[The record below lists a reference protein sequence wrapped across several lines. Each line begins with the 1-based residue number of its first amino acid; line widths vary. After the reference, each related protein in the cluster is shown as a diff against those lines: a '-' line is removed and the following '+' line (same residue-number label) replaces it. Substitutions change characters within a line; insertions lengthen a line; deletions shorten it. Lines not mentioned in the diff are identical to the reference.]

1 MAKNLRR
8 NLSFSWLALV
18 AVLALAAASCG
29 GDGDDGVSGGEQPD
43 TPALAGDD
51 AGAAPEPGT
60 DGGEETA
67 ASDEGGDMDESAPDS
82 GEETAA
88 SDEGGEMDES
98 APDDGEEMAA
108 PEPAAP
114 DEPFQVA
121 YLSASSANTWL
132 QSSRIEM
139 EAVAAA
145 NNVEIT
151 EFDAQFDPGLQATQ
165 FQDVIASGAYDG
177 VVLVSINGIASAP
190 DIEAALDAGMEVVI
204 LNQVVGEDYTTSE
217 PQVPG
222 VSANVMAAPF
232 VNGKRL
238 GELAVLACADRDP
251 CEVVYIYGIKG
262 LPIDDAARAG
272 LDEVIAG
279 HPSITVVAEGQGQY
293 LGPEGG
299 INATQDILQ
308 VAPDFDVLVGA
319 DQSVQG
325 AEIVLT
331 DEGKLD
337 QVRLVGWG
345 GSVPSIEGIASGRW
359 FGGVF
364 GAPGDEGRIAMEAMV
379 SALTGGPDFGGV
391 DPLAD
396 LADNGLVTADNVHLF
411 TPQWD
416 G

>member
-1 MAKNLRR
+1 MARILRSR
-8 NLSFSWLALV
+8 PALLWLALI
-18 AVLALAAASCG
+18 AVFAVVAASCG
-29 GDGDDGVSGGEQPD
+29 
-43 TPALAGDD
+43 
-51 AGAAPEPGT
+51 
-60 DGGEETA
+60 
-67 ASDEGGDMDESAPDS
+67 
-82 GEETAA
+82 
-88 SDEGGEMDES
+88 
-98 APDDGEEMAA
+98 DDGETGGEPA
-108 PEPAAP
+108 PEPAAADQPAPEPAP
-114 DEPFQVA
+114 DEGDDMEPAAPDEGEEMDEPEPAAPEEPAPDEAEPEPAPDEGEEMDEPEPAAPEEPFQVA

-132 QSSRIEM
+132 LASRLEM
-139 EAVAAA
+139 QAVAAA
-145 NNVEIT
+145 NNIEIT
-151 EFDAQFDPGLQATQ
+151 EFDAQFDPSLQTTQ
-165 FQDVIASGAYDG
+165 FQDAIASGAYDG
-177 VVLVSINGIASAP
+177 VILVAIAGIASAP
-190 DIEAALDAGMEVVI
+190 DIEAAIAAGMEVVI

-238 GELAVLACADRDP
+238 GELTVRACGDLDP

-272 LDEVIAG
+272 LDEVIAAY
-279 HPSITVVAEGQGQY
+279 PAITIVAEGEGQY

-345 GSVPSIEGIASGRW
+345 GSVPAIEGIAAGRW

-379 SALTGGPDFGGV
+379 SALTGGPDLGGV

-396 LADNGLVTADNVHLF
+396 LPDNGLVTADNVDQF

>member
-1 MAKNLRR
+1 MARFPRR
-8 NLSFSWLALV
+8 RLPLPWLALV
-18 AVLALAAASCG
+18 AVFALAALSCG
-29 GDGDDGVSGGEQPD
+29 GDDDGASGGEQ
-43 TPALAGDD
+43 TAATVPADGGDAEPAEEPEPAEPAETDETEPAATEETDEPVAGDD
-51 AGAAPEPGT
+51 DEPAT
-60 DGGEETA
+60 E
-67 ASDEGGDMDESAPDS
+67 
-82 GEETAA
+82 
-88 SDEGGEMDES
+88 
-98 APDDGEEMAA
+98 
-108 PEPAAP
+108 PEPAEEP
-114 DEPFQVA
+114 EPTEPEEPFQVA

-132 QSSRIEM
+132 LSSRLEM

-145 NNVEIT
+145 SNVEMT
-151 EFDAQFDPGLQATQ
+151 EFDAQFDPGLQTTQ

-177 VVLVSINGIASAP
+177 VILVSINGIASAP
-190 DIEAALDAGMEVVI
+190 DIQAALDAGMKVVL

-232 VNGKRL
+232 VNGNRL
-238 GELAVLACADRDP
+238 GELTVMACGDLDP

-279 HPSITVVAEGQGQY
+279 HPSITVVAEGEGQY

-325 AEIVLT
+325 AEIVLA

-345 GSVPSIEGIASGRW
+345 GSVPAIEGIAAGRW

-396 LADNGLVTADNVHLF
+396 LPDNGLVTADNVDLF
-411 TPQWD
+411 APQWD

>member
-1 MAKNLRR
+1 MARIPRR
-8 NLSFSWLALV
+8 RLSLVWLALV
-18 AVLALAAASCG
+18 AVFALVAASCG
-29 GDGDDGVSGGEQPD
+29 DDDGASGGETTATQA
-43 TPALAGDD
+43 PAVTDD
-51 AGAAPEPGT
+51 
-60 DGGEETA
+60 
-67 ASDEGGDMDESAPDS
+67 
-82 GEETAA
+82 
-88 SDEGGEMDES
+88 
-98 APDDGEEMAA
+98 AA
-108 PEPAAP
+108 PEPAEPQEMDEPEPAEP
-114 DEPFQVA
+114 EEMDEPEPAEPEEMDEPEPAEPEEMDEPEPVEAAEPFQVA

-132 QSSRIEM
+132 LSSRLEM

-145 NNVEIT
+145 SNVEIT
-151 EFDAQFDPGLQATQ
+151 EFDAQFDPGLQTTQ

-177 VVLVSINGIASAP
+177 VILVALTGIATAP
-190 DIEAALDAGMEVVI
+190 DIAAALDAGMEVVI

-232 VNGKRL
+232 VNGRRL
-238 GELAVLACADRDP
+238 GELTVMACADLDP

-279 HPSITVVAEGQGQY
+279 HPSITIVAEGEGQY

-325 AEIVLT
+325 AEIVLA

-345 GSVPSIEGIASGRW
+345 GSVPAIEGIAGGRW

-396 LADNGLVTADNVHLF
+396 LPDNGLVTADNVHLF

>member
-1 MAKNLRR
+1 MATISRR
-8 NLSFSWLALV
+8 RRSFIWLALV
-18 AVLALAAASCG
+18 AALALLTASCG
-29 GDGDDGVSGGEQPD
+29 DSDSDDGGAIASPTAPAASPD
-43 TPALAGDD
+43 DDTEADSMTEPEATDETEVTAAAPADD
-51 AGAAPEPGT
+51 GGAASEPEP
-60 DGGEETA
+60 E
-67 ASDEGGDMDESAPDS
+67 
-82 GEETAA
+82 
-88 SDEGGEMDES
+88 
-98 APDDGEEMAA
+98 
-108 PEPAAP
+108 EPA
-114 DEPFQVA
+114 EPFQVA

-132 QSSRIEM
+132 LSSRNEM

-145 NNVEIT
+145 NNVEVT
-151 EFDAQFDPGLQATQ
+151 EFDAQFDPGLQTTQ

-177 VVLVSINGIASAP
+177 VILVSINGIASAP
-190 DIEAALDAGMEVVI
+190 DIAAAIDAGMEVVI
-204 LNQVVGEDYTTSE
+204 LNQVVGEDFSTSE

-238 GELAVLACADRDP
+238 GELTVLACADRDP

-272 LDEVIAG
+272 LDEVIADQ
-279 HPSITVVAEGQGQY
+279 PSISIVAEGEGQY

-325 AEIVLT
+325 AEIVLAE
-331 DEGKLD
+331 EGKLD
-337 QVRLVGWG
+337 HVRLVGWG
-345 GSVPSIEGIASGRW
+345 GSTPALDGIAAGRW

-391 DPLAD
+391 DPLAALPD
-396 LADNGLVTADNVHLF
+396 DGLVTADNVDQF
-411 TPQWD
+411 TAQWD

>member
-1 MAKNLRR
+1 MARILRSR
-8 NLSFSWLALV
+8 PALLWLALI
-18 AVLALAAASCG
+18 AVFAVVAASCG
-29 GDGDDGVSGGEQPD
+29 DDGDSGGEQ
-43 TPALAGDD
+43 
-51 AGAAPEPGT
+51 APEPAAA
-60 DGGEETA
+60 DQPAPEAAPDEGEEMEPAAPDEGEEMDEPEPA
-67 ASDEGGDMDESAPDS
+67 ASDEPAPD
-82 GEETAA
+82 E
-88 SDEGGEMDES
+88 
-98 APDDGEEMAA
+98 AA
-108 PEPAAP
+108 PEPAPDEGEDMDEPEPAAP
-114 DEPFQVA
+114 EEPFQVA

-132 QSSRIEM
+132 LASRLEM
-139 EAVAAA
+139 QAVAAA
-145 NNVEIT
+145 NNIEIT
-151 EFDAQFDPGLQATQ
+151 EFDAQFDPGLQTTQ
-165 FQDVIASGAYDG
+165 FQDAIASGAYDG
-177 VVLVSINGIASAP
+177 VILVAIAGIASAP
-190 DIEAALDAGMEVVI
+190 DIEAAIAAGMEVVI

-238 GELAVLACADRDP
+238 GELTVGACADLDP

-262 LPIDDAARAG
+262 LPVDDAARAG
-272 LDEVIAG
+272 LDEVIAAY
-279 HPSITVVAEGQGQY
+279 PAITIVAEGEGQY

-331 DEGKLD
+331 DEGRLD

-345 GSVPSIEGIASGRW
+345 GSVPAIEGIAAGRW

-396 LADNGLVTADNVHLF
+396 LPDNGLVTADNVDLF

>member
-1 MAKNLRR
+1 MATISRR
-8 NLSFSWLALV
+8 RRSFVWLAVV
-18 AVLALAAASCG
+18 AALMLFTAACG
-29 GDGDDGVSGGEQPD
+29 DGDGDDDGTIASPTE
-43 TPALAGDD
+43 PAAASDD
-51 AGAAPEPGT
+51 ATEAASVTEPEAT
-60 DGGEETA
+60 NETA
-67 ASDEGGDMDESAPDS
+67 ATEAMPS
-82 GEETAA
+82 
-88 SDEGGEMDES
+88 
-98 APDDGEEMAA
+98 DDGDAESEPEAT
-108 PEPAAP
+108 EPA
-114 DEPFQVA
+114 EPFQVA

-132 QSSRIEM
+132 LSSRNEM

-145 NNVEIT
+145 NNVEVT
-151 EFDAQFDPGLQATQ
+151 EFDAQFDPGLQTTQ
-165 FQDVIASGAYDG
+165 FQDVIASGKYDG
-177 VVLVSINGIASAP
+177 VILVSINGIASAP
-190 DIEAALDAGMEVVI
+190 DIAAAIDAGMEVVI
-204 LNQVVGEDYTTSE
+204 LNQVVGEDFSTSE

-238 GELAVLACADRDP
+238 GALTVLACADRDP

-272 LDEVIAG
+272 LDEVIAD
-279 HPSITVVAEGQGQY
+279 HPSISVVAEGEGQY

-325 AEIVLT
+325 AEIVLAE
-331 DEGKLD
+331 EGKLD
-337 QVRLVGWG
+337 HVRLVGWG
-345 GSVPSIEGIASGRW
+345 GSTPALEGIAAGRW

-391 DPLAD
+391 DPLAALPD
-396 LADNGLVTADNVHLF
+396 DGLVTAGNVDQF
-411 TPQWD
+411 TAQWD

>member
-1 MAKNLRR
+1 MARIPR
-8 NLSFSWLALV
+8 SRLSLLW
-18 AVLALAAASCG
+18 LALAAVFALVAASCG
-29 GDGDDGVSGGEQPD
+29 SDDDGASGGESTQEPAPD
-43 TPALAGDD
+43 DRDSDDVEPEPEPDESDDDAAAPAPDEGDD
-51 AGAAPEPGT
+51 DAAEPEPAPDGSDEAAPDE
-60 DGGEETA
+60 A
-67 ASDEGGDMDESAPDS
+67 DEGGDMDEPAPA
-82 GEETAA
+82 E
-88 SDEGGEMDES
+88 
-98 APDDGEEMAA
+98 
-108 PEPAAP
+108 P

-132 QSSRIEM
+132 LSSRLEM
-139 EAVAAA
+139 EAVAEA
-145 NNVEIT
+145 NNIEIT
-151 EFDAQFDPGLQATQ
+151 EFDAQFDPGLQTTQ

-177 VVLVSINGIASAP
+177 VVLVSIAGIASAP
-190 DIEAALDAGMEVVI
+190 DIQDALDAGLQVVL

-232 VNGKRL
+232 VNGNRL
-238 GELAVLACADRDP
+238 GELTVLACADLDP

-272 LDEVIAG
+272 LDEVIAA
-279 HPSITVVAEGQGQY
+279 HPAITIVAEGEGQY

-345 GSVPSIEGIASGRW
+345 GSKPAIEGIAAGRW

-379 SALTGGPDFGGV
+379 AALTGGADFGGV

-396 LADNGLVTADNVHLF
+396 LPDNGLVTADNVELF
-411 TPQWD
+411 APQWD

>member
-1 MAKNLRR
+1 MARIPRR
-8 NLSFSWLALV
+8 RLSLVWLALV
-18 AVLALAAASCG
+18 AVFAVVAASCG
-29 GDGDDGVSGGEQPD
+29 DDDGASGGEPTETQA
-43 TPALAGDD
+43 PAVADD
-51 AGAAPEPGT
+51 VAPEPVEP
-60 DGGEETA
+60 EE
-67 ASDEGGDMDESAPDS
+67 
-82 GEETAA
+82 
-88 SDEGGEMDES
+88 
-98 APDDGEEMAA
+98 
-108 PEPAAP
+108 PEPVEPADADETEPVEPEEPEPVGPAEVDETEPVAA

-132 QSSRIEM
+132 LSSRLEM

-145 NNVEIT
+145 SNVEIT
-151 EFDAQFDPGLQATQ
+151 EFDAQFDPGLQTTQ

-177 VVLVSINGIASAP
+177 VILVALTGIATAP
-190 DIEAALDAGMEVVI
+190 DIAAALDAGMEVVI

-238 GELAVLACADRDP
+238 GELTVLACADLDP

-279 HPSITVVAEGQGQY
+279 HPSITVVAEGEGQY

-325 AEIVLT
+325 AEIVLA

-345 GSVPSIEGIASGRW
+345 GSVPAIEGIAGGRW

-379 SALTGGPDFGGV
+379 SALTGGGDVGGV

-396 LADNGLVTADNVHLF
+396 LPDNGLVTAGNVHLF

>member
-1 MAKNLRR
+1 MARIPRR
-8 NLSFSWLALV
+8 RLSLIWLALV
-18 AVLALAAASCG
+18 AVFALVAASCG
-29 GDGDDGVSGGEQPD
+29 DDDGASGGETTEAPAVADD
-43 TPALAGDD
+43 T
-51 AGAAPEPGT
+51 
-60 DGGEETA
+60 
-67 ASDEGGDMDESAPDS
+67 
-82 GEETAA
+82 
-88 SDEGGEMDES
+88 
-98 APDDGEEMAA
+98 A
-108 PEPAAP
+108 PEPAEPEEMDEPEPAEP
-114 DEPFQVA
+114 EEMDEPEPAEPEEMDEPEPAEPEEMDEPEPVDAAEPFQVA

-132 QSSRIEM
+132 LSSRLEM

-145 NNVEIT
+145 SNVEIT
-151 EFDAQFDPGLQATQ
+151 EFDAQFDPGLQTTQ
-165 FQDVIASGAYDG
+165 FQDVIASGTYDG
-177 VVLVSINGIASAP
+177 VILVALTGIAMAP
-190 DIEAALDAGMEVVI
+190 DIAAALEAGMEVVI
-204 LNQVVGEDYTTSE
+204 LNQVVGEDYSTSE

-232 VNGKRL
+232 VNGRRL
-238 GELAVLACADRDP
+238 GELTVQACADMDP

-279 HPSITVVAEGQGQY
+279 HPAITIVAEGEGQY

-325 AEIVLT
+325 AEIVLA

-345 GSVPSIEGIASGRW
+345 GSVPAIEGIAAGRW

-396 LADNGLVTADNVHLF
+396 LPDNGLVTADNVHLF

>member
-1 MAKNLRR
+1 MARNPRR
-8 NLSFSWLALV
+8 RLSLVWLALV
-18 AVLALAAASCG
+18 AVFALVAASCG
-29 GDGDDGVSGGEQPD
+29 DDDGASGGGATETQA
-43 TPALAGDD
+43 PAVTED
-51 AGAAPEPGT
+51 
-60 DGGEETA
+60 
-67 ASDEGGDMDESAPDS
+67 
-82 GEETAA
+82 
-88 SDEGGEMDES
+88 
-98 APDDGEEMAA
+98 AA
-108 PEPAAP
+108 PEPAEPEEMDEPEPAEP
-114 DEPFQVA
+114 EEMDEPEPAEPEEMDEPEPAEPEEADEPEPVAEAEPFQVA

-132 QSSRIEM
+132 LSSRLEM

-145 NNVEIT
+145 SNVEIT
-151 EFDAQFDPGLQATQ
+151 EFDAQFDPGLQTTQ
-165 FQDVIASGAYDG
+165 FQDVIASGTYDG
-177 VVLVSINGIASAP
+177 VILVALTGIATAP
-190 DIEAALDAGMEVVI
+190 DIAAALDAGMAVVI

-238 GELAVLACADRDP
+238 GELTVLACADLDP

-279 HPSITVVAEGQGQY
+279 HPSITIVAEGEGQY

-325 AEIVLT
+325 AEIVLA

-345 GSVPSIEGIASGRW
+345 GSVPAIEGIAAGRW

-396 LADNGLVTADNVHLF
+396 LPDNGLVTADNVHLF

>member
-1 MAKNLRR
+1 MATIPRR
-8 NLSFSWLALV
+8 RLSLVWLALV
-18 AVLALAAASCG
+18 AVLALVAASCG
-29 GDGDDGVSGGEQPD
+29 DDDGASEGEPTQ
-43 TPALAGDD
+43 TQAPAADD
-51 AGAAPEPGT
+51 A
-60 DGGEETA
+60 
-67 ASDEGGDMDESAPDS
+67 
-82 GEETAA
+82 
-88 SDEGGEMDES
+88 
-98 APDDGEEMAA
+98 AA
-108 PEPAAP
+108 PEPAEPEEADDP
-114 DEPFQVA
+114 EPAEPEEADDPEPVEPEEADDAEPAEPEEADDAEPVEPEEADDPEPAAADEPFQVA

-132 QSSRIEM
+132 LSSRLEM

-145 NNVEIT
+145 SNVEIT
-151 EFDAQFDPGLQATQ
+151 EFDAQFDPGLQTTQ

-177 VVLVSINGIASAP
+177 VILVALTGIATAP
-190 DIEAALDAGMEVVI
+190 DIAAALDAGMKVVI
-204 LNQVVGEDYTTSE
+204 LNQVVGEDYTTSA

-232 VNGKRL
+232 VNGRRL
-238 GELAVLACADRDP
+238 GELTVLACADLDP

-272 LDEVIAG
+272 LDEVIASY
-279 HPSITVVAEGQGQY
+279 PAIAIVAEGEGQY

-325 AEIVLT
+325 AEIVLA

-345 GSVPSIEGIASGRW
+345 GSVPAIEGIAAGRW

-379 SALTGGPDFGGV
+379 SALTGGPDLGGV

-396 LADNGLVTADNVHLF
+396 LPDNGLVTADNVHLF

>member
-1 MAKNLRR
+1 MARIPR
-8 NLSFSWLALV
+8 TRLSLLWLALIV
-18 AVLALAAASCG
+18 VFALVAASCG
-29 GDGDDGVSGGEQPD
+29 DDE
-43 TPALAGDD
+43 
-51 AGAAPEPGT
+51 EPGSEQT
-60 DGGEETA
+60 QEPAPTGG
-67 ASDEGGDMDESAPDS
+67 DS
-82 GEETAA
+82 GEAEPEVEA
-88 SDEGGEMDES
+88 E
-98 APDDGEEMAA
+98 APEEIAEPEPEAPEEMAD
-108 PEPAAP
+108 PEP
-114 DEPFQVA
+114 EPEEPAEMADSEPEEPLQVA

-132 QSSRIEM
+132 LASRGEM
-139 EAVAAA
+139 ETVATA
-145 NNVEIT
+145 NNIEIT
-151 EFDAQFDPGLQATQ
+151 EFDGQFDPGLQATQ
-165 FQDVIASGAYDG
+165 FQDVIASGNYDG
-177 VVLVSINGIASAP
+177 VVLVAIAGIASAP
-190 DIEAALDAGMEVVI
+190 DIEAARDAGLEVVV

-238 GELAVLACADRDP
+238 GELTVQACADLDP

-272 LDEVIAG
+272 LDEVIAD
-279 HPSITVVAEGQGQY
+279 HPAITIVAEGEGQY

-345 GSVPSIEGIASGRW
+345 GSKPAIEGIADGRW
-359 FGGVF
+359 FGGVY

-379 SALTGGPDFGGV
+379 SALTGGGDFGGV
-391 DPLAD
+391 DPLVD
-396 LADNGLVTADNVHLF
+396 LPDNGLVTAENVDLF

>member
-1 MAKNLRR
+1 MARIPRR
-8 NLSFSWLALV
+8 RLSLVWLALV
-18 AVLALAAASCG
+18 AVFALVAASCG
-29 GDGDDGVSGGEQPD
+29 DDDGASGGEPTQ
-43 TPALAGDD
+43 TQAPAVTDD
-51 AGAAPEPGT
+51 
-60 DGGEETA
+60 
-67 ASDEGGDMDESAPDS
+67 
-82 GEETAA
+82 
-88 SDEGGEMDES
+88 
-98 APDDGEEMAA
+98 AA
-108 PEPAAP
+108 PEPAEPEEMDEPEAVEP
-114 DEPFQVA
+114 AEVDESEAVEPAEVDEPEAVEPAEVDEPEPAEADEPFQVA

-132 QSSRIEM
+132 LASRIEM

-145 NNVEIT
+145 NNIEMT

-177 VVLVSINGIASAP
+177 VILNSMVGIASAP
-190 DIEAALDAGMEVVI
+190 DVEAALDAGMEVVL

-222 VSANVMAAPF
+222 VSASVMVAQF
-232 VNGKRL
+232 VNGTRF
-238 GELAVLACADRDP
+238 GELAVRACADLDP
-251 CEVVYIYGIKG
+251 CEVVYIFGIKG
-262 LPIDDAARAG
+262 LPIDDALRAG
-272 LDEVIAG
+272 FDEVIASY
-279 HPSITVVAEGQGQY
+279 PSITVVAEGEGQY

-308 VAPDFDVLVGA
+308 VVPDFDVLVGA

-325 AEIVLT
+325 AEIVLAE
-331 DEGKLD
+331 EGKLD
-337 QVRLVGWG
+337 QVRLIGLG
-345 GSVPSIEGIASGRW
+345 GSVPAIEGIASGRW

-391 DPLAD
+391 DPLAA
-396 LADNGLVTADNVHLF
+396 LPDNGLVTADNVHLF

>member
-1 MAKNLRR
+1 MARIPRR
-8 NLSFSWLALV
+8 RLTLVWLALV
-18 AVLALAAASCG
+18 AVFALVAASCG
-29 GDGDDGVSGGEQPD
+29 DDDGASGSETTATQA
-43 TPALAGDD
+43 PAVTDD
-51 AGAAPEPGT
+51 
-60 DGGEETA
+60 
-67 ASDEGGDMDESAPDS
+67 
-82 GEETAA
+82 
-88 SDEGGEMDES
+88 
-98 APDDGEEMAA
+98 AA
-108 PEPAAP
+108 PEPAEPEEMDDPEPAESEEMDDPEPAEPEETAAP
-114 DEPFQVA
+114 EPVEPFQVA

-132 QSSRIEM
+132 LSARLEM

-145 NNVEIT
+145 SNVEIT
-151 EFDAQFDPGLQATQ
+151 EFDAQFDPGLQTTQ

-177 VVLVSINGIASAP
+177 VILVALTGIATAP
-190 DIEAALDAGMEVVI
+190 DIAAALDAGMEVVI

-232 VNGKRL
+232 VNGRRL
-238 GELAVLACADRDP
+238 GELTVQACADMDP

-279 HPSITVVAEGQGQY
+279 HPAITIVAEGEGQY

-325 AEIVLT
+325 AEIVLA

-345 GSVPSIEGIASGRW
+345 GSVPAIEGIAAGRW

-396 LADNGLVTADNVHLF
+396 LPDNGLVTADNVHLF

>member
-1 MAKNLRR
+1 MARISHRR
-8 NLSFSWLALV
+8 LSVVWLALF
-18 AVLALAAASCG
+18 AVIALVAASCG
-29 GDGDDGVSGGEQPD
+29 DD
-43 TPALAGDD
+43 DD
-51 AGAAPEPGT
+51 DDNAASSTATQTQAPEPEPEEIAEPDPEPTT
-60 DGGEETA
+60 DSADEPEEMAEPEEMNEPEEATA
-67 ASDEGGDMDESAPDS
+67 PEPEPTEESAP
-82 GEETAA
+82 
-88 SDEGGEMDES
+88 
-98 APDDGEEMAA
+98 APEPEEMA
-108 PEPAAP
+108 EPL
-114 DEPFQVA
+114 QVA

-132 QSSRIEM
+132 LSSRQQMEM
-139 EAVAAA
+139 VAAA

-165 FQDVIASGAYDG
+165 FQDVIASGNYDG
-177 VVLVSINGIASAP
+177 VVLVAITGIATAP
-190 DIEAALDAGMEVVI
+190 DIADALAAGLEVVT
-204 LNQVVGEDYTTSE
+204 LNQVVGEDFTTSD

-222 VSANVMAAPF
+222 VSASIMAAPF
-232 VNGKRL
+232 VNGLRY
-238 GELAVLACADRDP
+238 GELTVQACADLDP

-262 LPIDDAARAG
+262 LPLDDALRAG
-272 LDEVIAG
+272 FDQVIAD
-279 HPSITVVAEGQGQY
+279 HPNIEVVAEGEGQY

-337 QVRLVGWG
+337 QVHLIGLG
-345 GSVPSIEGIASGRW
+345 GSTPAIEAIADGRW

-364 GAPGDEGRIAMEAMV
+364 GAPGDEGRIAMEAMISV
-379 SALTGGPDFGGV
+379 LTGGPDFGGV
-391 DPLAD
+391 DPLVD
-396 LADNGLVTADNVHLF
+396 LPDNGLITADNVNLF

>member
-1 MAKNLRR
+1 MARILRSR
-8 NLSFSWLALV
+8 PALLWLALI
-18 AVLALAAASCG
+18 AVFAVVAASCG
-29 GDGDDGVSGGEQPD
+29 DDEPGGEQ
-43 TPALAGDD
+43 
-51 AGAAPEPGT
+51 APEP
-60 DGGEETA
+60 A
-67 ASDEGGDMDESAPDS
+67 AAEQPAPEPAPDEGDDMEPAAPDE
-82 GEETAA
+82 GE
-88 SDEGGEMDES
+88 EMDEPEPAAS
-98 APDDGEEMAA
+98 EEPAPDEAA
-108 PEPAAP
+108 PEPALDEGEEMDEPEPTAP
-114 DEPFQVA
+114 EEPFQVA

-132 QSSRIEM
+132 LASRLEM
-139 EAVAAA
+139 QAVAAA
-145 NNVEIT
+145 NNIEIT
-151 EFDAQFDPGLQATQ
+151 EFDAQFDPGLQTTQ
-165 FQDVIASGAYDG
+165 FQDAIASGAYDG
-177 VVLVSINGIASAP
+177 VILVAIAGIASAP
-190 DIEAALDAGMEVVI
+190 DIEAAIAAGMEVVI

-238 GELAVLACADRDP
+238 GELTVRACAALDP

-272 LDEVIAG
+272 LDEVIAAY
-279 HPSITVVAEGQGQY
+279 PAITIVAEGEGQY

-345 GSVPSIEGIASGRW
+345 GSVPAIEGIAAGRW

-379 SALTGGPDFGGV
+379 SALTGGPDLGGV

-396 LADNGLVTADNVHLF
+396 LPDNGLVTADNVDQF

>member
-1 MAKNLRR
+1 MATISRR
-8 NLSFSWLALV
+8 RRSFVWLAVV
-18 AVLALAAASCG
+18 AVLMLFTAACGDGDSDDDGTVASATEPAAASDDATEAASVTEPEATDETEVTEAMASD
-29 GDGDDGVSGGEQPD
+29 DGDAEGE
-43 TPALAGDD
+43 
-51 AGAAPEPGT
+51 PEVT
-60 DGGEETA
+60 
-67 ASDEGGDMDESAPDS
+67 
-82 GEETAA
+82 
-88 SDEGGEMDES
+88 
-98 APDDGEEMAA
+98 
-108 PEPAAP
+108 EPA
-114 DEPFQVA
+114 EPFQVA

-132 QSSRIEM
+132 LSSRNEM

-145 NNVEIT
+145 NNVEVT
-151 EFDAQFDPGLQATQ
+151 EFDAQFDPGLQTTQ
-165 FQDVIASGAYDG
+165 FQDVIASGKYDG
-177 VVLVSINGIASAP
+177 VILVSINGIASAP
-190 DIEAALDAGMEVVI
+190 DIAAAIDAGMEVVI
-204 LNQVVGEDYTTSE
+204 LNQVVGEDFSTSE

-238 GELAVLACADRDP
+238 GALTVVACADRDP

-272 LDEVIAG
+272 LDEVIAD
-279 HPSITVVAEGQGQY
+279 HPSISIVAEGEGQY

-325 AEIVLT
+325 AEIVLAE
-331 DEGKLD
+331 EGKLD
-337 QVRLVGWG
+337 HVRLVGWG
-345 GSVPSIEGIASGRW
+345 GSTPALEGIAAGRW

-391 DPLAD
+391 DPLAALPD
-396 LADNGLVTADNVHLF
+396 DGLVTAGNVDQF
-411 TPQWD
+411 SAQWD

>member
-1 MAKNLRR
+1 MARIAR
-8 NLSFSWLALV
+8 NRLALLWLAPIAAF
-18 AVLALAAASCG
+18 AVVAASCG
-29 GDGDDGVSGGEQPD
+29 DDEESGGEQ
-43 TPALAGDD
+43 TQAPAATS
-51 AGAAPEPGT
+51 AASAS
-60 DGGEETA
+60 DGGEEMDEPEPDP
-67 ASDEGGDMDESAPDS
+67 ASDGGE
-82 GEETAA
+82 
-88 SDEGGEMDES
+88 EMDE
-98 APDDGEEMAA
+98 

-114 DEPFQVA
+114 EEPFQVA

-132 QSSRIEM
+132 LASRLEM

-145 NNVEIT
+145 NNIEMT
-151 EFDAQFDPGLQATQ
+151 EFDAQFDPALQSTQ
-165 FQDVIASGAYDG
+165 FQDVIASGTYDG
-177 VVLVSINGIASAP
+177 VVLVAIAGVAAAP
-190 DIEAALDAGMEVVI
+190 DIEAALDAGLEVVT

-222 VSANVMAAPF
+222 VSASVMVAQF
-232 VNGKRL
+232 VNGMRF
-238 GELAVLACADRDP
+238 GELAVRACADLDP
-251 CEVVYIYGIKG
+251 CEVVYIFGIKG
-262 LPIDDAARAG
+262 LPIDDALRAG
-272 LDEVIAG
+272 FDEVIAS
-279 HPSITVVAEGQGQY
+279 HPSITVVAEGEGQY

-331 DEGKLD
+331 EEGKLD
-337 QVRLVGWG
+337 QVRLIGLG
-345 GSVPSIEGIASGRW
+345 GSVPAIEGIASGRW
-359 FGGVF
+359 FAGVF

-396 LADNGLVTADNVHLF
+396 LPENGLVTADNVDLF

>member
-1 MAKNLRR
+1 MATISRR
-8 NLSFSWLALV
+8 RRSFIWLALV
-18 AVLALAAASCG
+18 AALALLTASCGDSDSDDGGAAASPTAPAASP
-29 GDGDDGVSGGEQPD
+29 DDD
-43 TPALAGDD
+43 TEAASMTEPEVADETEAT
-51 AGAAPEPGT
+51 AAAPADEG
-60 DGGEETA
+60 DA
-67 ASDEGGDMDESAPDS
+67 ASE
-82 GEETAA
+82 
-88 SDEGGEMDES
+88 
-98 APDDGEEMAA
+98 
-108 PEPAAP
+108 PEPEEPA
-114 DEPFQVA
+114 EPFQVA

-132 QSSRIEM
+132 LSSRNEM

-145 NNVEIT
+145 NNVEVT
-151 EFDAQFDPGLQATQ
+151 EFDAQFDPGLQTTQ

-177 VVLVSINGIASAP
+177 VILVSINGIASAP
-190 DIEAALDAGMEVVI
+190 DIAAAIDAGMEVVI
-204 LNQVVGEDYTTSE
+204 LNQVVGEDFSTSE

-238 GELAVLACADRDP
+238 GQLTVLACADRDP

-272 LDEVIAG
+272 LDEVVAD
-279 HPSITVVAEGQGQY
+279 HPSISIVAEGEGQY

-325 AEIVLT
+325 AEIVLAE
-331 DEGKLD
+331 EGKLD
-337 QVRLVGWG
+337 HVRLVGWG
-345 GSVPSIEGIASGRW
+345 GSTPALDGIAAGRW

-379 SALTGGPDFGGV
+379 SALAGGPDFGGV
-391 DPLAD
+391 DPLAALPND
-396 LADNGLVTADNVHLF
+396 GLVTAENVDQF
-411 TPQWD
+411 TAQWD

>member
-1 MAKNLRR
+1 MATVSRR
-8 NLSFSWLALV
+8 RRSFVWLAVV
-18 AVLALAAASCG
+18 AVLMLFAAACGDGDSEDDGTVASPTEPAAASDDATEAASVTEPEATDETEVTEAMPSD
-29 GDGDDGVSGGEQPD
+29 DGDAEGE
-43 TPALAGDD
+43 
-51 AGAAPEPGT
+51 PEVT
-60 DGGEETA
+60 
-67 ASDEGGDMDESAPDS
+67 
-82 GEETAA
+82 
-88 SDEGGEMDES
+88 
-98 APDDGEEMAA
+98 
-108 PEPAAP
+108 EPA
-114 DEPFQVA
+114 EPFQVA

-132 QSSRIEM
+132 LSSRNEM

-145 NNVEIT
+145 NNAEVT
-151 EFDAQFDPGLQATQ
+151 EFDAQFDPGLQTTQ
-165 FQDVIASGAYDG
+165 FQDVIASGKYDG
-177 VVLVSINGIASAP
+177 VILVSINGIASAP
-190 DIEAALDAGMEVVI
+190 DIAAAIDAGTEVVI
-204 LNQVVGEDYTTSE
+204 LNQVVGEDFSTSE

-238 GELAVLACADRDP
+238 GALTVLACADRDP

-272 LDEVIAG
+272 LDEVIAD
-279 HPSITVVAEGQGQY
+279 HPSISIVAEGEGQY

-325 AEIVLT
+325 AEIVLAE
-331 DEGKLD
+331 EGKLD
-337 QVRLVGWG
+337 HVRLVGWG
-345 GSVPSIEGIASGRW
+345 GSTPALEGIAAGRW

-391 DPLAD
+391 DPLAALPD
-396 LADNGLVTADNVHLF
+396 DGLVTAGNVDQF
-411 TPQWD
+411 TAQWD

>member
-1 MAKNLRR
+1 MATISRR
-8 NLSFSWLALV
+8 RRSFVWLAVV
-18 AVLALAAASCG
+18 AVLMLFTAACGDGDSDDDGTVASATEPAAASDDATEAASVTEPEATDETEVTEAMASD
-29 GDGDDGVSGGEQPD
+29 DGDAEGE
-43 TPALAGDD
+43 
-51 AGAAPEPGT
+51 PEVT
-60 DGGEETA
+60 
-67 ASDEGGDMDESAPDS
+67 
-82 GEETAA
+82 
-88 SDEGGEMDES
+88 
-98 APDDGEEMAA
+98 
-108 PEPAAP
+108 EPA
-114 DEPFQVA
+114 EPFQVA

-132 QSSRIEM
+132 LSSRNEM

-145 NNVEIT
+145 NNVEVT
-151 EFDAQFDPGLQATQ
+151 EFDAQFDPGLQTTQ
-165 FQDVIASGAYDG
+165 FQDVIASGKYDG
-177 VVLVSINGIASAP
+177 VILVSINGIASAP
-190 DIEAALDAGMEVVI
+190 DIAAAIDAGMEVVI
-204 LNQVVGEDYTTSE
+204 LNQVVGEDFSTSE

-238 GELAVLACADRDP
+238 GALTVLACADRDP

-272 LDEVIAG
+272 LDEIIAD
-279 HPSITVVAEGQGQY
+279 HPSISIVAEGEGQY

-325 AEIVLT
+325 AEIVLAE
-331 DEGKLD
+331 EGKLD
-337 QVRLVGWG
+337 HVRLVGWG
-345 GSVPSIEGIASGRW
+345 GSTPALEGIAAGRW

-391 DPLAD
+391 DPLAALPD
-396 LADNGLVTADNVHLF
+396 DGLVTAGNVDQF
-411 TPQWD
+411 TAQWD

>member
-1 MAKNLRR
+1 MARILRSR
-8 NLSFSWLALV
+8 PALLWLALI
-18 AVLALAAASCG
+18 AVFAVVAASCG
-29 GDGDDGVSGGEQPD
+29 DDGDSGGEQ
-43 TPALAGDD
+43 
-51 AGAAPEPGT
+51 APEPTAVDQPAPEPAPDEG
-60 DGGEETA
+60 DDMEPAAPDEGEDMDEPEPA
-67 ASDEGGDMDESAPDS
+67 ASDEPAPD
-82 GEETAA
+82 E
-88 SDEGGEMDES
+88 
-98 APDDGEEMAA
+98 AA
-108 PEPAAP
+108 PEPAPDEGEDMDEPEPAAP
-114 DEPFQVA
+114 EEPFQVA

-132 QSSRIEM
+132 LASRLEM
-139 EAVAAA
+139 QAVAAA
-145 NNVEIT
+145 NNIEIT
-151 EFDAQFDPGLQATQ
+151 EFDAQFDPGLQTTQ
-165 FQDVIASGAYDG
+165 FQDAIASGAYDG
-177 VVLVSINGIASAP
+177 VILVAIAGIASAP
-190 DIEAALDAGMEVVI
+190 DIEAAIAAGMEVVI

-238 GELAVLACADRDP
+238 GELTVGACADLDP

-272 LDEVIAG
+272 LDEVIAAY
-279 HPSITVVAEGQGQY
+279 PAITIVAEGEGQY

-331 DEGKLD
+331 DEGRLD

-345 GSVPSIEGIASGRW
+345 GSVPAIEGIAAGRW

-396 LADNGLVTADNVHLF
+396 LPDNGLVTADNVDLF

>member
-1 MAKNLRR
+1 MARIPRR
-8 NLSFSWLALV
+8 RLTLVWLALV
-18 AVLALAAASCG
+18 AVLALVAASCG
-29 GDGDDGVSGGEQPD
+29 DDDGASGGEPTATQA
-43 TPALAGDD
+43 PATTDD
-51 AGAAPEPGT
+51 
-60 DGGEETA
+60 
-67 ASDEGGDMDESAPDS
+67 
-82 GEETAA
+82 
-88 SDEGGEMDES
+88 
-98 APDDGEEMAA
+98 AA
-108 PEPAAP
+108 PEPAEPEEMDDPEPAEP
-114 DEPFQVA
+114 EEMDDPEPAEPEETAEPEPAEPEETAEPEPVEAAEPFQVA

-132 QSSRIEM
+132 LSSRLEM

-145 NNVEIT
+145 SNVEIT
-151 EFDAQFDPGLQATQ
+151 EFDAQFDPGLQTTQ

-177 VVLVSINGIASAP
+177 VILVALTGIATAP
-190 DIEAALDAGMEVVI
+190 DIAVALDAGMEVVI

-232 VNGKRL
+232 VNGRRL
-238 GELAVLACADRDP
+238 GELTVLACADLDP

-279 HPSITVVAEGQGQY
+279 HPSITIVAEGEGQY

-325 AEIVLT
+325 AEIVLA

-345 GSVPSIEGIASGRW
+345 GSVPAIDGIAAGRW

-379 SALTGGPDFGGV
+379 SALTGGGDFGGV

-396 LADNGLVTADNVHLF
+396 LPDNGLVTADNVHLF

>member
-1 MAKNLRR
+1 MARIPRR
-8 NLSFSWLALV
+8 RLSLIWLALV
-18 AVLALAAASCG
+18 AVFALVAASCG
-29 GDGDDGVSGGEQPD
+29 DDDGASGGE
-43 TPALAGDD
+43 TTEAPAVADD
-51 AGAAPEPGT
+51 
-60 DGGEETA
+60 
-67 ASDEGGDMDESAPDS
+67 
-82 GEETAA
+82 
-88 SDEGGEMDES
+88 
-98 APDDGEEMAA
+98 AA
-108 PEPAAP
+108 PEPAEPEEMDEPEPAEP
-114 DEPFQVA
+114 EEMDEPEPAEPEEMDEPEPAEPEEMDEPEPVEAAEPFQVA

-132 QSSRIEM
+132 LSSRLEM

-145 NNVEIT
+145 SNVEIT
-151 EFDAQFDPGLQATQ
+151 EFDAQFDPGLQTTQ
-165 FQDVIASGAYDG
+165 FQDVIASGTYDG
-177 VVLVSINGIASAP
+177 VILVALTGIAMAP
-190 DIEAALDAGMEVVI
+190 DIAAALEAGMEVVI
-204 LNQVVGEDYTTSE
+204 LNQVVGEDYSTSE

-232 VNGKRL
+232 VNGRRL
-238 GELAVLACADRDP
+238 GELTVQACADMDP

-279 HPSITVVAEGQGQY
+279 HPAITIVAEGEGQY

-325 AEIVLT
+325 AEIVLA

-345 GSVPSIEGIASGRW
+345 GSVPAIEGIAAGRW

-396 LADNGLVTADNVHLF
+396 LPDNGLVTADNVHLF

>member
-1 MAKNLRR
+1 MARIPRR
-8 NLSFSWLALV
+8 RLSLVWLALV
-18 AVLALAAASCG
+18 AVFALVAASCG
-29 GDGDDGVSGGEQPD
+29 DDDGASGGEPTQ
-43 TPALAGDD
+43 TQAPAVTDD
-51 AGAAPEPGT
+51 
-60 DGGEETA
+60 
-67 ASDEGGDMDESAPDS
+67 
-82 GEETAA
+82 
-88 SDEGGEMDES
+88 
-98 APDDGEEMAA
+98 AA
-108 PEPAAP
+108 PEPAEPEEMDEPEPVEPAEVDEP
-114 DEPFQVA
+114 EAVEPAEVDEPEPVEPAEVDEPEPAEADEPFQVA

-132 QSSRIEM
+132 LASRIEM

-145 NNVEIT
+145 NNIEMT

-177 VVLVSINGIASAP
+177 VILNSMVGIASAP
-190 DIEAALDAGMEVVI
+190 DVEAALDAGMEVVL

-222 VSANVMAAPF
+222 VSASVMVAQF
-232 VNGKRL
+232 VNGTRF
-238 GELAVLACADRDP
+238 GELAVRACADLDP
-251 CEVVYIYGIKG
+251 CEVVYIFGIKG
-262 LPIDDAARAG
+262 LPIDDALRAG
-272 LDEVIAG
+272 FDEVIAS
-279 HPSITVVAEGQGQY
+279 HPSITVVAEGEGQY

-308 VAPDFDVLVGA
+308 VVPDFDVLVGA

-325 AEIVLT
+325 AEIVLAE
-331 DEGKLD
+331 EGKLD
-337 QVRLVGWG
+337 QVRLIGLG
-345 GSVPSIEGIASGRW
+345 GSVPAIEGIADGRW

-391 DPLAD
+391 DPLAA
-396 LADNGLVTADNVHLF
+396 LPDNGLVTADNVHLF

>member
-1 MAKNLRR
+1 M
-8 NLSFSWLALV
+8 
-18 AVLALAAASCG
+18 
-29 GDGDDGVSGGEQPD
+29 
-43 TPALAGDD
+43 
-51 AGAAPEPGT
+51 PEAT
-60 DGGEETA
+60 DEPETTA
-67 ASDEGGDMDESAPDS
+67 AMPADDEDAES
-82 GEETAA
+82 EE
-88 SDEGGEMDES
+88 S
-98 APDDGEEMAA
+98 
-108 PEPAAP
+108 EPAATEP
-114 DEPFQVA
+114 AEPAEPFQVA

-132 QSSRIEM
+132 LSSRNEM

-145 NNVEIT
+145 NNVEVT
-151 EFDAQFDPGLQATQ
+151 EFDAQFDPALQTTQ
-165 FQDVIASGAYDG
+165 FQDVIASGAYHG
-177 VVLVSINGIASAP
+177 VILVSINGIASAP
-190 DIEAALDAGMEVVI
+190 DIAAAVDAGMEVVI
-204 LNQVVGEDYTTSE
+204 LNQVVGEDFTTSD
-217 PQVPG
+217 PQVPD
-222 VSANVMAAPF
+222 VSANVMAAPY

-238 GELAVLACADRDP
+238 GRLTVMACADRDP

-272 LDEVIAG
+272 LDAIIAD
-279 HPSITVVAEGQGQY
+279 HPSISIVAEGEGQY

-325 AEIVLT
+325 AEIVLAE
-331 DEGKLD
+331 EGKLD

-345 GSVPSIEGIASGRW
+345 GSSPSLEGIAAGRW

-391 DPLAD
+391 DPLAALPD
-396 LADNGLVTADNVHLF
+396 DGLVTASNVDQF
-411 TPQWD
+411 TAQWD

>member
-1 MAKNLRR
+1 MARIPRR
-8 NLSFSWLALV
+8 RLSLVWLALV
-18 AVLALAAASCG
+18 AVVALVAASCG
-29 GDGDDGVSGGEQPD
+29 DDDGASGDEPTQ
-43 TPALAGDD
+43 TQAPAAD
-51 AGAAPEPGT
+51 
-60 DGGEETA
+60 
-67 ASDEGGDMDESAPDS
+67 
-82 GEETAA
+82 
-88 SDEGGEMDES
+88 
-98 APDDGEEMAA
+98 AA
-108 PEPAAP
+108 PEPAEPEEADEP
-114 DEPFQVA
+114 EPAEPEEADEPEPAEPEEMDEPEPAEPEEMDEPEPVEAAEPFQVA

-132 QSSRIEM
+132 LSSRLEM

-145 NNVEIT
+145 SNVEIT
-151 EFDAQFDPGLQATQ
+151 EFDAQFDPGLQTTQ

-177 VVLVSINGIASAP
+177 VILVAITGIATAP
-190 DIEAALDAGMEVVI
+190 DIAAALDAGMEVVI

-232 VNGKRL
+232 VNGNRL
-238 GELAVLACADRDP
+238 GELTVLACADRDP

-279 HPSITVVAEGQGQY
+279 HPSITIVAEGEGQY

-325 AEIVLT
+325 AEIVLA

-345 GSVPSIEGIASGRW
+345 GSVPAIDGIAGGRW

-396 LADNGLVTADNVHLF
+396 LPDNGLVTADNVHLF

>member
-1 MAKNLRR
+1 MASIPRR
-8 NLSFSWLALV
+8 RLSLVWLALV
-18 AVLALAAASCG
+18 AAFALVAASCG
-29 GDGDDGVSGGEQPD
+29 DDDGASGDEP
-43 TPALAGDD
+43 TPTQAPAADD
-51 AGAAPEPGT
+51 AAPEPVEP
-60 DGGEETA
+60 EEVEEPEPAEPA
-67 ASDEGGDMDESAPDS
+67 AADEPEPV
-82 GEETAA
+82 EPE
-88 SDEGGEMDES
+88 EMDEPE
-98 APDDGEEMAA
+98 PDEPEEMDE
-108 PEPAAP
+108 PEPVEAA
-114 DEPFQVA
+114 EPFQVA

-132 QSSRIEM
+132 LSSRLEM
-139 EAVAAA
+139 EEVAAA
-145 NNVEIT
+145 SNVEIT
-151 EFDAQFDPGLQATQ
+151 EFDAQFDPGLQTTQ

-177 VVLVSINGIASAP
+177 VILVAITGIATAP
-190 DIEAALDAGMEVVI
+190 DIAAALDAGMEVVI

-232 VNGKRL
+232 VNGNRL
-238 GELAVLACADRDP
+238 GELTVLACADRDP

-279 HPSITVVAEGQGQY
+279 HPSITIVAEGEGQY

-325 AEIVLT
+325 AEIVLA

-345 GSVPSIEGIASGRW
+345 GSVPAIDGIAGGRW

-396 LADNGLVTADNVHLF
+396 LPDNGLVTADNVHLF